1 LDINGNEFKEMV
13 MRIVRQVLQEQQHS
27 ARRLYIVFED
37 SFDVRYDT
45 FLRSLTGDYE
55 VCAVVPDHWP
65 GSPLAQRITD
75 SCTCCKLI
83 GRTASVDLAV
93 SDSLTV
99 YPVASRNG
107 IVKAA
112 LGICDTFET
121 QWFQRCLSAGAAVRL
136 LLSGLEPFTGNEP
149 KPYRER
155 ILSYY
160 RILLTYDVEIGFWET
175 LEQLSD
181 ARFQALPGEPH
192 DTVPVRAVRTPG
204 RQIITAADIAG
215 YAAGSKVS
223 ISAETIIT
231 ALARERAADKDIQ
244 FVTR

>member
-1 LDINGNEFKEMV
+1 MDINGNEFKEMV

-27 ARRLYIVFED
+27 ARRLYIIFED

-55 VCAVVPDHWP
+55 ICAVVPDHWL
-65 GSPLAQRITD
+65 GSPLAQRITA

-83 GRTASVDLAV
+83 GRTASVNLSAA
-93 SDSLTV
+93 DSLTV
-99 YPVASRNG
+99 YPVASRSG

-121 QWFQRCLSAGAAVRL
+121 RWFQRCLSTGAEVRIV
-136 LLSGLEPFTGNEP
+136 LSGLEPFTGNEP
-149 KPYRER
+149 EPYRER

-160 RILLTYDVEIGFWET
+160 RILLTYDVWIGSWDPRE
-175 LEQLSD
+175 EVPD
-181 ARFQALPGEPH
+181 ARFQALPGENH
-192 DTVPVRAVRTPG
+192 DTLRVPAACVSG
-204 RQIITAADIAG
+204 RQIITAADAAG

-223 ISAETIIT
+223 IPEGTIIT
-231 ALARERAADKDIQ
+231 ALAQERAAEKDIQ